1 MLGQHSMCVCKYVVS
16 NCVTDSLADALTYLA
31 KVAADPL
38 TPL

>member
-1 MLGQHSMCVCKYVVS
+1 MLGQHSMCVQVQGSDCI
-16 NCVTDSLADALTYLA
+16 TDSLAAALTYLA